1 VAFVTPS
8 PVTQF
13 DNAGWHEMYRYNTE
27 TRELI
32 CVSCIPSGA
41 KPTSDVEASRNGLFM
56 SNDGRTFFS
65 TEDPLVHTDTNK
77 AQDVYEYVEG
87 RAQLI
92 TPGTGDTRTPS
103 GGILSYPAPGLI
115 GVSADA
121 KDVFF
126 SVYDTLVPQDNN
138 GLFLK
143 FYDARAGGGFSA
155 PAPPPPCEAADECHG
170 PSSLP
175 PGGWIDGTGAALG
188 DGGNLRNATKQRKAA
203 KKRKEAAKRR
213 RAKRARERRRRVKR
227 KQAKRLRTAQRNR
240 GAGR

>member
-1 VAFVTPS
+1 
-8 PVTQF
+8 
-13 DNAGWHEMYRYNTE
+13 
-27 TRELI
+27 
-32 CVSCIPSGA
+32 
-41 KPTSDVEASRNGLFM
+41 M
-56 SNDGRTFFS
+56 SNDGRAFFS
-65 TEDPLVHTDTNK
+65 TEDPLVLTDTNK

-92 TPGTGDTRTPS
+92 TPGTGDTRTPK

-155 PAPPPPCEAADECHG
+155 PAPPLPCEAADECHG
-170 PSSLP
+170 PSTLP
-175 PGGWIDGTGAALG
+175 PGGWIDGTGTALG
-188 DGGNLRNATKQRKAA
+188 DGGNARKETKTKRKAA
-203 KKRKEAAKRR
+203 RKKRKAARKRKADRRRGVKRRQAKRR
-213 RAKRARERRRRVKR
+213 RA
-227 KQAKRLRTAQRNR
+227 AQPKGR
-240 GAGR
+240 AGR